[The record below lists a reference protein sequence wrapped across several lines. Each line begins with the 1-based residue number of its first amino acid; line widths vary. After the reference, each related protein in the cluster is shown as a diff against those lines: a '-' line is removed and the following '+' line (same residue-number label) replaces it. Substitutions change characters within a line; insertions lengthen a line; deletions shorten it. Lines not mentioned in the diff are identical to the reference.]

1 MSFVTAQPEMLA
13 TAAGNLEGIGASQKY
28 QAISAAGQC
37 DSCAVSSNPG
47 EQRRFVRGNRSRRCG
62 SRPARVSPMRR
73 ICLVAGFL
81 SVILVTTL
89 TGCSSKAPS
98 TSQSSSPG
106 RPANTAIV
114 VFAAASLKP
123 TFTQLTGKFQTDN
136 PGATIDFDFAGSSD
150 LASQLTQG
158 AAADVFA
165 SADSAQMD
173 IVAKAGLTVTAPVNF
188 ASNTLVIV
196 TVPGDPE
203 QIHSFADLTRPGL
216 KVVVCQQPV
225 PCGAATQ
232 RIEDN
237 TGVHLH
243 PVSEEPS
250 VSDVLTKVTS
260 GEADAGLVYITDA
273 RNAGNKVTTVRFPE
287 SVGAVNVYPIAVL
300 KRAAQRALAQ
310 KFVDLVTGATGQKVL
325 NQAGFAKA

>member
-1 MSFVTAQPEMLA
+1 M
-13 TAAGNLEGIGASQKY
+13 G
-28 QAISAAGQC
+28 
-37 DSCAVSSNPG
+37 
-47 EQRRFVRGNRSRRCG
+47 
-62 SRPARVSPMRR
+62 R
-73 ICLVAGFL
+73 ICLMAGFL

-89 TGCSSKAPS
+89 TGCSSKSPS

-106 RPANTAIV
+106 RPATTAIV

-150 LASQLTQG
+150 LASRLTQG

-173 IVAKAGLTVTAPVNF
+173 IVAKAGLMTDPVNF

-196 TVPGDPE
+196 TAPGDPK
-203 QIHSFADLTRPGL
+203 QIHSFADLARPGL

-237 TGVHLH
+237 TGVHLR

-260 GEADAGLVYITDA
+260 GEADAGLVYVTDA
-273 RNAGNKVTTVRFPE
+273 RNAGNKVTTVKFPE

-300 KRAAQRALAQ
+300 KHAAQPALAQ
-310 KFVDLVTGATGQKVL
+310 KFVDLVTGAVGQKVL